1 MKTSIAVRSFIVV
14 FLSSILATSAAYAQV
29 DVPQQVNAALSDS
42 LSVSDAVTASLSKVS
57 RSISDSL
64 SVGDS
69 TAPSKAT
76 AIKRQADDRLGVTDS
91 TTKGFHAFRFAFEE
105 LSIQD
110 PMSVKGPSAI
120 SISDPIQV
128 SDSIDL
134 SGALTPRG
142 EPIVTI
148 QSARTITFSPDGD
161 GINDTAV
168 IEFDSTARGTYV
180 LEIRD
185 SQDDIVASFEGAM
198 VSGRNSVTWD
208 GNDSS
213 GDAVSAGTYTYYVS
227 ARSEGGVRDPPSD
240 GDGTLVIAGPASS
253 PASTQINYAAI
264 IAAVAVA
271 AGGAG
276 FMIFWRRRKELIL
289 YLPAAAS
296 EVIGEIKQKYPGATV
311 EDFVEQEPDGSKL
324 YKGVKIE
331 NPEEDDESW
340 LNEVINKAKEL
351 AGVDSVNVSYKGKV
365 QTV

>member
-1 MKTSIAVRSFIVV
+1 MV
-14 FLSSILATSAAYAQV
+14 FLSSILATSAAYGQLGI
-29 DVPQQVNAALSDS
+29 PLQVNAALNDS

-64 SVGDS
+64 AVGDS
-69 TAPSKAT
+69 TAHSKT
-76 AIKRQADDRLGVTDS
+76 IAIKRQLDDRLGVRDE
-91 TTKGFHAFRFAFEE
+91 TTKRYHAFRFAFED
-105 LSIQD
+105 LSIRD

-120 SISDPIQV
+120 SVSISDPLHV
-128 SDSIDL
+128 SDLTDL
-134 SGALTPRG
+134 SGALMPRG
-142 EPIVTI
+142 EPIVTV
-148 QSARTITFSPDGD
+148 QTTRTITFSPDGD
-161 GINDTAV
+161 GIDDTAV

-185 SQDDIVASFEGAM
+185 SQDDMVTSTEGAM

-208 GNDSS
+208 GSDSS
-213 GDAVSAGTYTYYVS
+213 GDPVSAGTYAYYIS
-227 ARSEGGVRDPPSD
+227 ARSEGGVRDPPRE

-253 PASTQINYAAI
+253 PPGTPLNYVAI
-264 IAAVAVA
+264 VAAVAVA

-276 FMIFWRRRKELIL
+276 FMIFWRRRKELVL

-365 QTV
+365 QAV

>member
-1 MKTSIAVRSFIVV
+1 MKTSTAVKGIIVI
-14 FLSSILATSAAYAQV
+14 FLSSILATSAAHAQGA
-29 DVPQQVNAALSDS
+29 PPQVNVALSDS
-42 LSVSDAVTASLSKVS
+42 LSVSDAVTVSLSKVS

-69 TAPSKAT
+69 TALNKAT
-76 AIKRQADDRLGVTDS
+76 AIKRQPDDTLSVKDA
-91 TTKGFHAFRFAFEE
+91 TTKRYHAFRFAFED

-120 SISDPIQV
+120 SISEPIQV
-128 SDSIDL
+128 SDSIEL
-134 SGALTPRG
+134 SGALAPRA
-142 EPIVTI
+142 EPIITV
-148 QSARTITFSPDGD
+148 QSVPAITFSPDGD
-161 GINDTAV
+161 GIDDVAV
-168 IEFDSTARGTYV
+168 MEFDSTARGTYV

-185 SQDDIVASFEGAM
+185 AQDETVASIEGAM

-213 GDAVSAGTYTYYVS
+213 GESVSAGTYTYYIS
-227 ARSEGGVRDPPSD
+227 ARNDGGVRDPPRN
-240 GDGTLVIAGPASS
+240 GDGTLVVAGPASS
-253 PASTQINYAAI
+253 QTGIQLNYAAI
-264 IAAVAVA
+264 VAAVAVA
-271 AGGAG
+271 GGGAG
-276 FMIFWRRRKELIL
+276 FMIFWRRRKELVL

-311 EDFVEQEPDGSKL
+311 EDFVEQEQDGSKL

-351 AGVDSVNVSYKGKV
+351 AGVDSLNVSYKGKV
-365 QTV
+365 RAV

>member
-1 MKTSIAVRSFIVV
+1 
-14 FLSSILATSAAYAQV
+14 
-29 DVPQQVNAALSDS
+29 
-42 LSVSDAVTASLSKVS
+42 
-57 RSISDSL
+57 
-64 SVGDS
+64 
-69 TAPSKAT
+69 
-76 AIKRQADDRLGVTDS
+76 
-91 TTKGFHAFRFAFEE
+91 
-105 LSIQD
+105 
-110 PMSVKGPSAI
+110 MSVKGPSAI
-120 SISDPIQV
+120 SISEPIGV
-128 SDSIDL
+128 SDSIEL

-142 EPIVTI
+142 EPIITM
-148 QSARTITFSPDGD
+148 QSIPAITFSPDGN

-185 SQDDIVASFEGAM
+185 AQDETAATIEGAM

-213 GDAVSAGTYTYYVS
+213 GDPVSAGTYTYYIS
-227 ARSEGGVRDPPSD
+227 AGARGGVRDPPRE

-253 PASTQINYAAI
+253 QPGTPLNYVAI
-264 IAAVAVA
+264 VAAVAVA

-276 FMIFWRRRKELIL
+276 FMIFWRRRKELVL

-311 EDFVEQEPDGSKL
+311 EDFVEQEQDGSKL

-340 LNEVINKAKEL
+340 LNEVISKAKEL
-351 AGVDSVNVSYKGKV
+351 AGVDSVNVSYKGKLQAV
-365 QTV
+365 